1 MKHDTK
7 KDATKTL
14 RLCPEC
20 STEMQTINA
29 LQTTISDFK
38 EKIEIEKCPNC
49 EGLFFDNQELQ
60 NLVRILKE
68 YPVETVLKI
77 DSAKDNVKS
86 ITSTDYTC
94 PICGE
99 KMQKANF
106 ESTSGVTFDYCL
118 GHGVYLNK
126 GELTEILRWKKNQRK
141 NNSNK
146 TTEKYN
152 DLIMKSREKQAKT
165 RYFRKFD
172 FDSNDR
178 IIDFF
183 EFIFD
188 WFIL

>member
-1 MKHDTK
+1 MKIDTEI
-7 KDATKTL
+7 

-20 STEMQTINA
+20 STEMQTITA
-29 LQTTISDFK
+29 LQTITVGFEK
-38 EKIEIEKCPNC
+38 KIEIEKCPNC

-60 NLVRILKE
+60 NLVSTLKE

-86 ITSTDYTC
+86 ITSTDYKC
-94 PICGE
+94 PICEE

-126 GELTEILRWKKNQRK
+126 GELTAIIRWKKSQKRINNRK
-141 NNSNK
+141 AVESCNNRISK
-146 TTEKYN
+146 FREKKA
-152 DLIMKSREKQAKT
+152 KSRHSSE
-165 RYFRKFD
+165 
-172 FDSNDR
+172 FDSDSR

-188 WFIL
+188 WFIWDD